1 MNLIHTDLVV
11 LITGTGWRGSDPL
24 SSAEI
29 WSPTGLTCNIPDMT
43 KGRQYHVQFTDGD
56 AVTVCGGEDDN
67 TCETLKD
74 GQWRL
79 SQTLKQNRE
88 GSTVWTT
95 GDGTY
100 IMGGYK
106 PASAHKTSEKT
117 SIDGSLERGFS
128 LKYEAR

>member
-1 MNLIHTDLVV
+1 MFETIIAVV
-11 LITGTGWRGSDPL
+11 LISGSYRDSRAPL

-43 KGRQYHVQFTDGD
+43 KGRKFHVQFTDGD
-56 AVTVCGGEDDN
+56 VVTVCGGEDDN

-74 GQWRL
+74 GQWTE
-79 SQTLKQNRE
+79 SQTMKQNRYA
-88 GSTVWTT
+88 SSVWKT

-100 IMGGYK
+100 IMGGWY
-106 PASAHKTSEKT
+106 PESAHKTSEKINT
-117 SIDGSLERGFS
+117 DGSLERGFS